1 MTGAVLTCNA
11 SGFFVDFRSTFA
23 QDDKTVIATG
33 TQKNEKG

>member
-1 MTGAVLTCNA
+1 MTCTVFPGDD